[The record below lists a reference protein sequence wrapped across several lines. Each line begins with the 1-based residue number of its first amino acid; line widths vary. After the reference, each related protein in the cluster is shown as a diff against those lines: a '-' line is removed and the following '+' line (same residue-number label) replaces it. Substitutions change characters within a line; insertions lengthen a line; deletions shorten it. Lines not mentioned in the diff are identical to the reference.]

1 MNLFRRGRATLILGL
16 AGLLIC
22 LLLALGIRRAG
33 SYLLVVDRL
42 EPSDAIFVLAGT
54 GPTRLV
60 EAATLYH
67 RGLAPLVVVSL
78 PPDTSRAAR
87 ELAGEPGPQERAL
100 RALTHAGVPG
110 QAVARLNRVVEN
122 TDEELAVDFDYA
134 RAQGY
139 RRVILVTSP
148 QHTRRVRM
156 IWDAYYQ
163 ARLSALVHP
172 TSFEDF
178 DAARWWSSSRSLEK
192 VFYEFA
198 AIAHFWLG
206 RPLPTH
212 DRPFRARR
220 AQELVGAA
228 GFEPASP

>member
-1 MNLFRRGRATLILGL
+1 MKLFRRGRATLVLGL
-16 AGLLIC
+16 VGLLIC

-60 EAATLYH
+60 EAASLYR

-78 PPDTSRAAR
+78 PPDTSRVAR
-87 ELAGEPGPQERAL
+87 ELAGEPEPQERAVRGL
-100 RALTHAGVPG
+100 VHAGVPRP
-110 QAVARLNRVVEN
+110 AVTRLDRVVEN
-122 TDEELAVDFDYA
+122 TDEELALDFDHA
-134 RAQGY
+134 RAQGF

-148 QHTRRVRM
+148 QHTRRVRL
-156 IWDAYYQ
+156 IWDTYYQ
-163 ARLSALVHP
+163 ARLPALVHP
-172 TSFEDF
+172 TPFEDF
-178 DAARWWSSSRSLEK
+178 DAARWWGSSRSLER
-192 VFYEFA
+192 VFYEVA

-212 DRPFRARR
+212 DRR
-220 AQELVGAA
+220 
-228 GFEPASP
+228 

>member
-1 MNLFRRGRATLILGL
+1 MKLFRRGRATLVLGL

-22 LLLALGIRRAG
+22 LVLALGIRGAG

-54 GPTRLV
+54 GPARVV
-60 EAATLYH
+60 EAASLYR
-67 RGLAPLVVVSL
+67 RGLAPQVVLSL
-78 PPDTSRAAR
+78 PPDTFRVAR
-87 ELAGEPGPQERAL
+87 ELAGEPGFQERAL
-100 RALTHAGVPG
+100 SALTHAGVPG
-110 QAVARLNRVVEN
+110 QAVTRLNRVVEN
-122 TDEELAVDFDYA
+122 TAEELAVDFDYA

-163 ARLSALVHP
+163 ARLPALVHP
-172 TSFEDF
+172 TPFEDF
-178 DAARWWSSSRSLEK
+178 DATRWWASSRSLEK
-192 VFYEFA
+192 VFHELG

-212 DRPFRARR
+212 DRR
-220 AQELVGAA
+220 
-228 GFEPASP
+228 